1 YLRSALQEIMKTIGD
16 EIRRMTVP
24 FEVKSV
30 KASEDGQ
37 YAGEFTGYAAGIHNI
52 DRVGDMILPGAFV
65 EDLPRF
71 LQEGVV
77 CWQHDWMAPIGVPLE
92 AKEDNY
98 GLMTRARVSNTMQGK
113 DAMTLIKDGVIKK
126 LSIGYRVQSYD
137 WVDRAGLV
145 AYLQTSGL
153 ALERREAI
161 LRQYDEMELME
172 LFLLKKIK
180 LYEYSP
186 VTVPANPNAT
196 ITTAKGLLAGL
207 SFGDQLLTALAAA
220 KEVAT
225 RAGQIKALREK
236 EGRSLSEERREGLR
250 ELAYEFL
257 NVSDAIRE
265 VLVSESKAQSKMEAE
280 IEAPPAIDMSRV
292 FAEFNQIEA
301 RHLGCAV

>member
-126 LSIGYRVQSYD
+126 LSIGYRVQNYD

-145 AYLQTSGL
+145 SYLQTSGL
-153 ALERREAI
+153 APERQDAI
-161 LRQYDEMELME
+161 LRQYDELELME
-172 LFLLKKIK
+172 LFLLKKIR
-180 LYEYSP
+180 LFEYSP
-186 VTVPANPNAT
+186 VSVPANPNAS
-196 ITTAKGLLAGL
+196 IIAAKGATGASNLPLASRDKAWDASAADKRIRTWAGAT
-207 SFGDQLLTALAAA
+207 SKPNSKYRKAFFWYDASAPEDFGSYKLGFAD
-220 KEVAT
+220 VV
-225 RAGQIKALREK
+225 G
-236 EGRSLSEERREGLR
+236 G
-250 ELAYEFL
+250 ELQA
-257 NVSDAIRE
+257 VPRGI
-265 VLVSESKAQSKMEAE
+265 
-280 IEAPPAIDMSRV
+280 
-292 FAEFNQIEA
+292 FA
-301 RHLGCAV
+301 